1 MTLALSMLSPES
13 KAMVCR
19 VLVILEWL
27 RNELAVVVKKGERL
41 AGRGEGRG
49 WGSASHGN
57 DDNDSS
63 D

>member
-41 AGRGEGRG
+41 AGRGGGEGVGQRQPR
-49 WGSASHGN
+49 
-57 DDNDSS
+57 
-63 D
+63 